1 MSSPMRTRRKPT
13 FSRRWILYSTRDE
26 EIELTAAQRA
36 EIGDYM
42 VRQARESGFAE
53 QAAQYLTELALETD
67 GFQELSD
74 MGLSSYSITDAD
86 GALVQS
92 CDLTLYSAVSRPL
105 LDKDHINISA
115 TVNVG
120 SLKHFADRYGIRAEL
135 SIEFS
140 TTVEGKNGNS
150 IEINMTAVFE
160 QEVLLTVNTSGGAIW
175 KWKWIF
181 PYIYDYRLNANIDV
195 GTYTG
200 IAITGHRQDGR
211 RGRRRLRLEER
222 DRSCARGKDHQ
233 HRPADQGSDGTEGEL
248 LRRGCGLEG
257 R

>member
-1 MSSPMRTRRKPT
+1 MD
-13 FSRRWILYSTRDE
+13 LYSTRDE

-36 EIGDYM
+36 EIEDDM

-120 SLKHFADRYGIRAEL
+120 SLKHLPTATASAPSCPSSSPPPWRARTAIPSR
-135 SIEFS
+135 SI
-140 TTVEGKNGNS
+140 
-150 IEINMTAVFE
+150 
-160 QEVLLTVNTSGGAIW
+160 
-175 KWKWIF
+175 
-181 PYIYDYRLNANIDV
+181 
-195 GTYTG
+195 
-200 IAITGHRQDGR
+200 
-211 RGRRRLRLEER
+211 
-222 DRSCARGKDHQ
+222 
-233 HRPADQGSDGTEGEL
+233 
-248 LRRGCGLEG
+248 
-257 R
+257 